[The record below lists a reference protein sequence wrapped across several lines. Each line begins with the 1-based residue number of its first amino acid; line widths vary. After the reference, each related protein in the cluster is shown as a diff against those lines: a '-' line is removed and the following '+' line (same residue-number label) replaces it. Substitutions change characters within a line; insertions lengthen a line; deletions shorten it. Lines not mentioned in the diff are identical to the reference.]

1 MGNRKLPFGYQMEM
15 GKIVVQVQE
24 AEVVQH
30 IFRQYIAGATYQSL
44 VMELKEQ
51 PIPYN
56 AEKLWNKN
64 MVARILEDRRYQGEK
79 DYPAIVKPEEMDT
92 VARKRRAK
100 QCPVQKTETQKILR
114 QLSGHTATKRLEQQ
128 VLSALNS
135 LIGRPEKI
143 HRRPSTQVSTE
154 VIKLRKE
161 LDDVLE
167 RQPID
172 EDAARKLT
180 LAIAAAQYDAIE
192 SEEYETERLCRRF
205 AKADPMESLDADLLR
220 STVSAIQICGNG
232 EIRIRLKNN
241 QIIGRGNTP

>member
-1 MGNRKLPFGYQMEM
+1 
-15 GKIVVQVQE
+15 
-24 AEVVQH
+24 
-30 IFRQYIAGATYQSL
+30 
-44 VMELKEQ
+44 
-51 PIPYN
+51 
-56 AEKLWNKN
+56 
-64 MVARILEDRRYQGEK
+64 
-79 DYPAIVKPEEMDT
+79 
-92 VARKRRAK
+92 
-100 QCPVQKTETQKILR
+100 
-114 QLSGHTATKRLEQQ
+114 
-128 VLSALNS
+128 
-135 LIGRPEKI
+135 
-143 HRRPSTQVSTE
+143 
-154 VIKLRKE
+154 